1 MASIGHVA
9 VGIAAARAFQR
20 TGQPPTWR
28 LALSWSVLSLLPDA
42 DVIGFSFGVAYGDP
56 WGHRGATHSIAA
68 ALVGGAVVG
77 LAARQFNRSFRRSA
91 LFAIAVLA
99 SHGLLDTLTDGG
111 LGVALLWPFELT
123 RFFAPWRPIPVAPI
137 GLAFVSP
144 YGLLV
149 SLTELALFAPLL
161 LYGLRP
167 ASRHDSRVAAAL
179 LTIWGVSVWLIASS
193 DPARERAIGIILR
206 ENTAHTAGYSEAA
219 FRTIVAGQ
227 SQQQVRE
234 RLGSPHGTSW
244 FYPSD
249 AQRAA
254 EASAAAIEGCR
265 AIRFDRD
272 AVAAAVDPAACREV
286 GITMGVSSAD
296 VERRLGPPPE
306 SCWQY
311 TWSPGGSHYRARD
324 ICFVASTVDTVIR
337 VWR

>member
-9 VGIAAARAFQR
+9 VGIAAARAFRR

-28 LALSWSVLSLLPDA
+28 SAISWSALSLLPDA
-42 DVIGFSFGVAYGDP
+42 DVIGFSLGVRYGDP
-56 WGHRGATHSIAA
+56 WGHRGATHSLAA
-68 ALVGGAVVG
+68 ALIGGVVVG
-77 LAARQFNRSFRRSA
+77 LAARQFNRPFRRTT

-99 SHGLLDTLTDGG
+99 SHGLLDSLTDGG
-111 LGVALLWPFELT
+111 LGVALLWPFERT

-149 SLTELALFAPLL
+149 SLTELVLFAPLL

-167 ASRHDSRVAAAL
+167 AVFPLSRVAAAL
-179 LTIWGVSVWLIASS
+179 LAIWVVSVWLIASS
-193 DPARERAIGIILR
+193 DPVRERAIGIVLR
-206 ENTAHTAGYSEAA
+206 ENTAQAVGYSEAA
-219 FRTIVAGQ
+219 FRTIVIGQ

-234 RLGSPHGTSW
+234 RLGSPHGENW

-249 AQRAA
+249 GQRAA
-254 EASAAAIEGCR
+254 EASLAAIEGCR

-272 AVAAAVDPAACREV
+272 AVSAAFDPAACREI
-286 GITMGVSSAD
+286 GIGMGLSPAD
-296 VERRLGPPPE
+296 VVRRLGPPPE

-311 TWSPGGSHYRARD
+311 TWSPAGSHYRVRD
-324 ICFVASTVDTVIR
+324 VCFLASAVDEVIR